1 MLPALAVT
9 HYDWT
14 FSFIYGRMAYF
25 VLILKGFALVVIY
38 FAEIYSQYPIKNP
51 LNLVQSKYMA
61 DVGFSIRGKC
71 LWGGAILSSEAM
83 AIMGKLGIKLYFSEY
98 GE

>member
-1 MLPALAVT
+1 
-9 HYDWT
+9 
-14 FSFIYGRMAYF
+14 MAYF

-61 DVGFSIRGKC
+61 DVGFSIRENTFGEVLFSHQKLWLSWASWVSNCTSQSMVNKVNITNDSTGKR
-71 LWGGAILSSEAM
+71 LA
-83 AIMGKLGIKLYFSEY
+83 
-98 GE
+98 